1 MPHIDLSIIIIN
13 YKTKQVT
20 LDCLKT
26 IFASKT
32 TYTYEV
38 ILVDNA
44 SGDDSI
50 PVFKKQFP
58 QVKIIASPQNL
69 GFGLANNLGVQHAT
83 GTYVWILNSDTLID
97 PKTIQKL
104 LTLAY
109 NNSSYVAACY
119 LKNADGTLQ
128 PQGGALPTLANLT
141 TWMTNL
147 DTIPLINRCIAPYQ
161 NRDLAS
167 YRQTKKSAKAAPIW
181 YGGTA
186 LLVRRDVYWGATGF
200 DPHIFMYAED
210 IDLCHRFYQAG
221 IPIHYF
227 PQVKIIHL
235 GQQSGSSARAALGEM
250 KGLMYLWRKWQKPLL
265 QRLYLRLILKLGAL
279 LRLIMYTITRQ
290 SPQRNAYAHVFRLV

>member
-1 MPHIDLSIIIIN
+1 MSHLDLSIIIIN
-13 YKTKQVT
+13 YNTKQVT

-32 TYTYEV
+32 TYTFEV

-44 SGDDSI
+44 SKDDSVAAI
-50 PVFKKQFP
+50 KKEYP
-58 QVKIIASPQNL
+58 QVKVIASPQNL
-69 GFGLANNLGVQHAT
+69 GFGLANNLGVANAQA
-83 GTYVWILNSDTLID
+83 TYVWILNSDTLIA
-97 PKTIQKL
+97 PQTIQQFL
-104 LTLAY
+104 DLAY
-109 NNSSYVAACY
+109 KNTSYVAACY

-147 DTIPLINRCIAPYQ
+147 DSIPWINQTIPPYQ
-161 NRDLAS
+161 NKNRAS
-167 YRQTKKSAKAAPIW
+167 FRQTKKGTKATPVW

-186 LLVRRDVYWGATGF
+186 LLVRRDVYLSTQGF

-210 IDLCHRFYQAG
+210 IDLCQRLYQAG

-227 PQVKIIHL
+227 PQVKVIHL
-235 GQQSGSSARAALGEM
+235 GQASGSSVRAVVGEM
-250 KGLMYLWRKWQKPLL
+250 KGLQYLFKKWHKPKT
-265 QRLYLRLILKLGAL
+265 QQLYLRLLLKLGAL
-279 LRLIMYTITRQ
+279 LRIIMYTITRQ